1 MDRAIALWTACGGE
15 ADPSVT
21 ERTVVLVIEVPW
33 PYVGSEA
40 LSSGVISERTMRR
53 LHRPVYPNIYVP
65 RDAVPSARQRA
76 QAAWLW
82 SKRHGIVASLSA
94 SAVLGAKWIDPSE
107 PAELIHDNR
116 RPPPDLIVRTEA
128 VLAGEI
134 IEHNGMQVTT
144 PARTAFDLGR
154 HIRSPIAAVQRLDA
168 LANATDVKRVDV
180 EAVMAAHPAARGN
193 PRLLRVLPLMDA
205 GAESPQETIARL
217 VLVDAGLP
225 SPVTQFRVFDEY
237 GQFVARLDMAYD
249 DVMVG
254 VEYDGAQQWTDP
266 AVRQRDIDKQFA
278 LTELGWLIVRVSRD
292 LLRYRR
298 AAYVARVE
306 NALRSRG
313 FGL

>member
-1 MDRAIALWTACGGE
+1 
-15 ADPSVT
+15 
-21 ERTVVLVIEVPW
+21 
-33 PYVGSEA
+33 
-40 LSSGVISERTMRR
+40 
-53 LHRPVYPNIYVP
+53 
-65 RDAVPSARQRA
+65 
-76 QAAWLW
+76 LW
-82 SKRHGIVASLSA
+82 SKRHGIFAGLSA
-94 SAVLGAKWIDPSE
+94 PAVLGAKWIDPSE

-154 HIRSPIAAVQRLDA
+154 HIRSPIAAVQPLDA
-168 LANATDVKRVDV
+168 LANATDVKRVEV

-205 GAESPQETIARL
+205 GAELPQETIARL
-217 VLVDAGLP
+217 VLVDADLP

-249 DVMVG
+249 DVTVG
-254 VEYDGAQQWTDP
+254 RVRRGSTWTDP

-278 LTELGWLIVRVSRD
+278 LTELGWLTVRVSRD
-292 LLRYRR
+292 LPRYRR
-298 AAYVARVE
+298 AAYVARVVE
-306 NALRSRG
+306 RAALSWVRFVIVTTV
-313 FGL
+313 FGD